1 MGSILFPAHKKIL
14 ANRTRRKLRM
24 RKRERSGIFRL
35 EAVVREKSVLCPG
48 QATRWQ
54 PGVLCVHTLDGA

>member
-1 MGSILFPAHKKIL
+1 
-14 ANRTRRKLRM
+14 M